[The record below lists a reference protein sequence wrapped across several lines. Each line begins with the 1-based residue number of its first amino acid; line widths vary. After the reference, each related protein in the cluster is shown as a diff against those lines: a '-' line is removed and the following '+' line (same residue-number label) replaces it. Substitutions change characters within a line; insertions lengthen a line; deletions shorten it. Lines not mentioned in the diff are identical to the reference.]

1 MQIQKLEQNWTL
13 TVLGENVFH
22 IPEKQIPAKVPST
35 VYSTLL
41 EQNLMPDPFYRD
53 NELDATK
60 LCENDFAYE
69 TDFLP
74 DASIRR
80 EDRIFLRFEGID
92 TLAEIS
98 LDGAVLGTAENM
110 NRVYEFDITEAVKA
124 KPEGALL
131 HLRVLLYSPNRY
143 IRKAYAEDPI
153 GGSADAMPGFPHIR
167 KAACMFGWDWGPRLP
182 DAGLFRPVS
191 LMGCTCAR
199 ISQVLIRQVHHVA
212 AKTVQGNQVDRVDL
226 AADCEVEWLRE
237 AGETPLEAAF
247 VLTAPDGTRMH
258 AVSEPVSIG
267 VRTAQS
273 ENLTGLRTPL
283 RTDHLQLHLAVEN
296 PQLWWPNEY
305 GEQPLYRAEVQLR
318 PVGKDTALDTWTRRI
333 GLRTVTVNTDPL
345 PEEQRD
351 PHMTGQRPDYDDGKL
366 MFSPDGGDMTARISR
381 EGKKIQPRNFAITV
395 NGLAIFA
402 MGADYIPEDSILT
415 RQSRERTDLLLSS
428 AKAAHHNCMR
438 IWGGGYFCDDAV

>member
-131 HLRVLLYSPNRY
+131 HLRVLLHSPNRY
-143 IRKAYAEDPI
+143 MICP
-153 GGSADAMPGFPHIR
+153 S
-167 KAACMFGWDWGPRLP
+167 
-182 DAGLFRPVS
+182 
-191 LMGCTCAR
+191 
-199 ISQVLIRQVHHVA
+199 
-212 AKTVQGNQVDRVDL
+212 
-226 AADCEVEWLRE
+226 
-237 AGETPLEAAF
+237 
-247 VLTAPDGTRMH
+247 
-258 AVSEPVSIG
+258 
-267 VRTAQS
+267 
-273 ENLTGLRTPL
+273 
-283 RTDHLQLHLAVEN
+283 
-296 PQLWWPNEY
+296 
-305 GEQPLYRAEVQLR
+305 
-318 PVGKDTALDTWTRRI
+318 
-333 GLRTVTVNTDPL
+333 
-345 PEEQRD
+345 
-351 PHMTGQRPDYDDGKL
+351 
-366 MFSPDGGDMTARISR
+366 
-381 EGKKIQPRNFAITV
+381 
-395 NGLAIFA
+395 
-402 MGADYIPEDSILT
+402 
-415 RQSRERTDLLLSS
+415 
-428 AKAAHHNCMR
+428 
-438 IWGGGYFCDDAV
+438 